1 MNNFK
6 FGIKKIDKK
15 IQLKVHF
22 KIKNTEYQNVLLK
35 TKLPRYEV
43 KISLSFKHLNE
54 NIGLIKTQIKF
65 KNILKCYI
73 SLVYTTNLFKHF

>member
-1 MNNFK
+1 MKNFK

-15 IQLKVHF
+15 IQLNVQF

>member
-6 FGIKKIDKK
+6 FSMKKIDRK

-22 KIKNTEYQNVLLK
+22 KIKTTKYQNVLLK

-43 KISLSFKHLNE
+43 KI
-54 NIGLIKTQIKF
+54 
-65 KNILKCYI
+65 
-73 SLVYTTNLFKHF
+73 

>member
-6 FGIKKIDKK
+6 FSMKKINKK
-15 IQLKVHF
+15 IQLKKHF
-22 KIKNTEYQNVLLK
+22 KIKTTKYQNILLK

-65 KNILKCYI
+65 KNILKCHI

>member
-6 FGIKKIDKK
+6 FSTKKTDKK

-22 KIKNTEYQNVLLK
+22 KIKNTKYQNVLLK

-54 NIGLIKTQIKF
+54 NIGLIKTQIKL
-65 KNILKCYI
+65 KNILKCYK
-73 SLVYTTNLFKHF
+73 LGLYN